1 MGSDSIT
8 ALQTIHLGNKVN
20 PAFGQPGHNAN
31 QSVDSGFIIGG
42 SYGTQD
48 LIGATLGKGSFGF
61 FDPSTWALVT
71 SAPDTCCPLV
81 IASASILSA
90 DKIGTFH
97 GGYQESFKSKVID
110 PKRVSRF
117 YRVDPCTANPSIIHV
132 GSTAYT
138 SDGGVLTVTVAG
150 GLTDASYVNG
160 TYTGVVMTSGAGTTG
175 TGLIVTIT
183 IAANTITTAIVTN
196 PGTGYV
202 AADLLTIPAA
212 VFGNVGAVTVGLTVG
227 TVRAATTSCCKEF
240 LCNQS
245 YTLRVD
251 VQGSPMMRYVGRNGY
266 FHPATWTG
274 CCPADE
280 PTAIVDSTL
289 VFIAWADSLLA
300 SVVVSPFL
308 NIVVYDEL
316 GLPWYAPGTNGGVDE
331 WDDYESPGH
340 TDGACAGFTLTGAYT
355 DTVFSN
361 CTFYTSDY
369 YERYPVE
376 VKAQEMDFVGD
387 TCTFEGLCVVKE
399 CAPRMATGFGETVL
413 RDIIVTESY
422 KTNRFYQGDDLRMR
436 EVTLGNDIRDS
447 VSRSATYYRYYI
459 EYTVAAS
466 GNPTSVSENTMYS
479 VCIILD
485 NEEPLLEAFLN
496 DWLETCANCPA
507 LQEITC
513 GADCPA

>member
-31 QSVDSGFIIGG
+31 QSVNSGFISGG
-42 SYGTQD
+42 TYGTQD

-61 FDPSTWALVT
+61 FDPKTWEVVT
-71 SAPDTCCPLV
+71 TAPSNCCPLV
-81 IASASILSA
+81 LASASIISK
-90 DKIGTFH
+90 DKIGKFH

-117 YRVDPCTANPSIIHV
+117 YRVDPCTANPSIVHV

-138 SDGGVLTVTVAG
+138 AGGAVLTTSI
-150 GLTDASYVNG
+150 ASPGTYTTPG
-160 TYTGVVMTSGAGTTG
+160 TYTGIVPTGGNG
-175 TGLIVTIT
+175 TGLIVTIVVNGSFDISSVT
-183 IAANTITTAIVTN
+183 ITN

-202 AADLLTIPAA
+202 GAEVLTIPI
-212 VFGNVGAVTVGLTVG
+212 GSGPGQIPG
-227 TVRAATTSCCKEF
+227 TLAGTITTDSVRASTSGCCKEF

-274 CCPADE
+274 CCPVDDPVA
-280 PTAIVDSTL
+280 PVDSTL
-289 VFIAWADSLLA
+289 VFIGWANSLLG

-308 NIVVYDEL
+308 DIVVYDES

-331 WDDYESPGH
+331 WDTYVSPGH
-340 TDGACAGFTLTGAYT
+340 VDGACAGMTLTGAYT
-355 DTVFSN
+355 DTTFSN

-387 TCTFEGLCVVKE
+387 NCTFEGLCIVKE

-422 KTNRFYQGDDLRMR
+422 KTNRFYQGDDLRIR
-436 EVTLGNDIRDS
+436 EITLGNDIRD
-447 VSRSATYYRYYI
+447 VVNRSSTYYRYYI

-479 VCIILD
+479 VCIITD
-485 NEEPLLEAFLN
+485 NEEPLLETFLN
-496 DWLETCANCPA
+496 DWLETCSNCPA
-507 LQEITC
+507 LEEVTC
-513 GADCPA
+513 GASCPA